1 MPKYKEERTI
11 LTPEQIQAF
20 ASRAK
25 ELREERGL
33 SQEKLGECLG
43 LSRSAIS
50 AYENGTRSPDHATFI
65 LYKNFF
71 DVSLDYL
78 VGDTDVK
85 KTLYRIASS
94 SNITDKDVGK
104 LSSKAQYE
112 IEKFIEYVLVREMQE
127 KDEEK
132 N

>member
-1 MPKYKEERTI
+1 M
-11 LTPEQIQAF
+11 
-20 ASRAK
+20 
-25 ELREERGL
+25 
-33 SQEKLGECLG
+33 
-43 LSRSAIS
+43 
-50 AYENGTRSPDHATFI
+50 
-65 LYKNFF
+65 
-71 DVSLDYL
+71 SLDYL

-94 SNITDKDVGK
+94 SNITDKDIGK

-127 KDEEK
+127 KDEKK